1 MVLYTKFHS
10 RNQLSIISLSARERE
25 LRGELELDGVIFGFS
40 GERRDF
46 YLFFKIL
53 RLKQ

>member
-10 RNQLSIISLSARERE
+10 RNQLSIISLLSARERE

-46 YLFFKIL
+46 YFLFFNP
-53 RLKQ
+53 